1 MSLIERA
8 LIKAREGSEQAT
20 ATTSAAG
27 QPAAPAPV
35 VRESRMPVA
44 AEASH
49 TPFPR
54 VAEEP
59 QLAVTDS
66 LLATAGLLAPPDQ
79 IRQVTSEYRH
89 IKRRLLAEIQSG
101 SVSRMI
107 LIASGLPGEGK
118 SFSSVNLALSL
129 ALEPDY
135 TVLLIDADVIKPN
148 LTRTFGLADRL
159 GLMDAASDP
168 SVDIE
173 SLVVTTTIEGLSVLP
188 AGRMNPNATEYF
200 ASARMHVLIEQLLR
214 VPNRLLV
221 VDSLPL
227 LLTTEARAL
236 APLAGQVLLVVR
248 AESTPQ
254 QAVLESINLLGES
267 ANIKLVL
274 NAAVRT
280 TALEYFG
287 YGYGYGYNYNYGA
300 GDKASPNPEKE
311 QA

>member
-8 LIKAREGSEQAT
+8 LTKAREGSEQVA
-20 ATTSAAG
+20 AAASSAG
-27 QPAAPAPV
+27 QPPAAPS
-35 VRESRMPVA
+35 VRENRTPDTAVPTLA
-44 AEASH
+44 
-49 TPFPR
+49 PFPR
-54 VAEEP
+54 VAEAP
-59 QLAVTDS
+59 QLTVTDS
-66 LLATAGLLAPPDQ
+66 LLANAALLAPPDQ

-118 SFSSVNLALSL
+118 SFSSANLALSL

-148 LTRTFGLADRL
+148 LTRIFGLTDRL

-168 SVDIE
+168 TVDVE
-173 SLVVTTTIEGLSVLP
+173 SLVVTTNIEGLSVLP

-200 ASARMHVLIEQLLR
+200 ASARMQILIEQLLL

-254 QAVLESINLLGES
+254 QAVLESINLLGDS

-280 TALEYFG
+280 KALEYFG
-287 YGYGYGYNYNYGA
+287 YGYSYGYNYNYGA
-300 GDKASPNPEKE
+300 ADKPSSDREKE